1 MYGLCSKRGGPSV
14 GNSFMVLSQAIGA
27 GTVNS
32 SHVDKVLQEIDT
44 TGLAPPA
51 NTLTGTLNI
60 QAQAV

>member
-1 MYGLCSKRGGPSV
+1 
-14 GNSFMVLSQAIGA
+14 MVLSQAIGA

-32 SHVDKVLQEIDT
+32 SHVDKVLLEIDT